1 MRKFSEIQ
9 VLIRG
14 AGEVAS
20 GVAYRLYQAGC
31 KVCLTEVDSPVA
43 VCRGTAFSEAVFDG
57 VKTIMGVTAELVD
70 PSLEKIYGVWERK
83 NIPVVIDSAASMKD
97 QLKPDVLVDAI
108 MAKRNIGTKLT
119 DAQLV
124 IGVGPGFY
132 AGRDVH
138 VVIESNH
145 SGNLGKVILEGE
157 AERNTGI
164 PVDVGGLTRER
175 VVWAYRAGTF
185 KTSLEIGDSVAA
197 GEVVGQVGDLSLKAP
212 VSGVLRGIMRSGVR
226 VYKGAKLLEVDPVN
240 DKAICNMITTK
251 VWTIGDG
258 VLRAITMKLGDS

>member
-1 MRKFSEIQ
+1 MRKLSELK

-31 KVCLTEVDSPVA
+31 KVCLTEIASPVA
-43 VCRGTAFSEAVFDG
+43 VCRGIAFSEAVFDG

-70 PSLEKIYGVWERK
+70 SSLEKIYGVWERS
-83 NIPVVIDSAASMKD
+83 NIPLVIDPGASIKEK
-97 QLKPDVLVDAI
+97 LKPEVVVDAI

-138 VVIESNH
+138 IVIESNH
-145 SGNLGKVILEGE
+145 SGNLGKVVLEGE
-157 AERNTGI
+157 AERNTGV
-164 PVDVGGLTRER
+164 PVAVGGLTRER
-175 VVWAYRAGTF
+175 VIWSPQAGIFT
-185 KTSLEIGDSVAA
+185 TSLDIGDSVAA
-197 GEVVGQVGDLSLKAP
+197 GEVVGQLGDLPLKAP
-212 VSGVLRGIMRSGVR
+212 VSGILRGLIKSGVR
-226 VYKGAKLLEVDPVN
+226 VFKGAKLFEVDPVH